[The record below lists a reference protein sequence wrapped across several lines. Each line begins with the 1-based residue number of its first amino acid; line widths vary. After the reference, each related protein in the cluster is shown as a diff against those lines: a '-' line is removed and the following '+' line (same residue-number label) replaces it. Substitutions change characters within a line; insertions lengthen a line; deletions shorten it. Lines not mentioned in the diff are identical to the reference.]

1 MITYI
6 MNEGDPA
13 MFRLWCKTLNENNG
27 IINEVTVVDET
38 DLNRTKKVLNCL
50 SKACEELDLA
60 EPIWLES
67 NIREFKTHSKTR
79 FRKDNFMESVPFEYM
94 EIQVIEED

>member
-1 MITYI
+1 
-6 MNEGDPA
+6 MNKGDPA

-27 IINEVTVVDET
+27 MINEVTVVDET

-79 FRKDNFMESVPFEYM
+79 FRKESY
-94 EIQVIEED
+94 IEEISFSAFEIEVVEE

>member
-1 MITYI
+1 
-6 MNEGDPA
+6 

-27 IINEVTVVDET
+27 IIDEVTVADET

-50 SKACEELDLA
+50 SGACRELDLA

-67 NIREFKTHSKTR
+67 NIREFQRHSKTR
-79 FRKDNFMESVPFEYM
+79 FRKESY
-94 EIQVIEED
+94 IEEISYSAFEIEVVEE